1 MGNSCQKTMDEEDRR
16 TLIVEANS
24 PEKDKNNLVT
34 LENLPFAP
42 VKMGDNMADYEEV
55 IIRVRAKSSD
65 IKFMRDNNCINRI
78 KIESDCLK
86 EDVGK
91 KDVGEEGFSN
101 YQKVNSCG
109 CNGKCNGKCNKRFN
123 KKLKLLLLLFIV
135 IFLMCELRM

>member
-1 MGNSCQKTMDEEDRR
+1 MGNSCQKTMDEEGRR

-24 PEKDKNNLVT
+24 PEKNKNNLVT

-42 VKMGDNMADYEEV
+42 VKMGDNMADYEEA

-65 IKFMRDNNCINRI
+65 IKFMRDNNCINRVT
-78 KIESDCLK
+78 IESDCLK

-91 KDVGEEGFSN
+91 EGFSN

-109 CNGKCNGKCNKRFN
+109 CNGKCGKRFN